1 MPFKVGELLHQL
13 PEMKGIICLPMGKK
27 DSTIEVI
34 SWMLELGIGG
44 NELLTY
50 ALIYGFSK
58 DGQGVYFGS
67 IPYLCAWLQCSR
79 PTAVSVLKRLQEKG
93 LVEKEETHKYGA
105 SHRCE
110 YKAVIPD
117 DDELKNLTRA
127 SKKSLLATSQ
137 KSLPAA
143 SKESLP
149 YNDIPVGISHSSY
162 TDSRDNN
169 TPLPPFDF
177 YKALINAG
185 VTPETA
191 EAWLVVRKAKRSVN
205 SELAFRETMK
215 EVRKSGRSAE
225 ECIRFSAARS
235 WAGFMAQWLEREENG
250 TGIARARKVD
260 NITFMLEQRER
271 RQAERARQQQGP
283 SYDINDLPDEQ

>member
-1 MPFKVGELLHQL
+1 
-13 PEMKGIICLPMGKK
+13 MKGIWIPIEIWQAEDLSWNEKILLMEVDSFSKKGKECYISNRYIADMFGISERTASEYLTHLIKAGYVKLVKFDGRVRYVESALQSLQGSIEENFKADLQNTSMQGGKK
-27 DSTIEVI
+27 LQGTNNI
-34 SWMLELGIGG
+34 
-44 NELLTY
+44 
-50 ALIYGFSK
+50 K
-58 DGQGVYFGS
+58 D
-67 IPYLCAWLQCSR
+67 LN
-79 PTAVSVLKRLQEKG
+79 KR
-93 LVEKEETHKYGA
+93 
-105 SHRCE
+105 
-110 YKAVIPD
+110 
-117 DDELKNLTRA
+117 
-127 SKKSLLATSQ
+127 
-137 KSLPAA
+137 
-143 SKESLP
+143 
-149 YNDIPVGISHSSY
+149 
-162 TDSRDNN
+162 TDSN